1 MSFMGYQDE
10 AAFREAVGREMDRMG
25 THSHAEGRRPG
36 QERPAPERSR
46 GSRPPDNRGPISGPQ
61 RSEGLKGKPGSVE
74 RVRQVRAYAPELWDE
89 AQREQRAGEVGMLLD
104 AWAEAGPGDY
114 DAEIIYEL
122 ARGVH
127 EISDGEM
134 FEAVRGAIEEL
145 TGEEGAEY
153 YVGLLGVAEQNKIA
167 REVQQHEQHE
177 QTRVEH
183 VHGQLTDEYR
193 TIEETLGPAGL
204 EAANE
209 IAQQVNEA
217 GLLYD
222 PDVDPEQ
229 VRVALRAAAETGRA
243 QDTPGTSLKPS
254 KRSARR

>member
-1 MSFMGYQDE
+1 
-10 AAFREAVGREMDRMG
+10 
-25 THSHAEGRRPG
+25 
-36 QERPAPERSR
+36 
-46 GSRPPDNRGPISGPQ
+46 
-61 RSEGLKGKPGSVE
+61 
-74 RVRQVRAYAPELWDE
+74 
-89 AQREQRAGEVGMLLD
+89 MLLD

-229 VRVALRAAAETGRA
+229 VRVALLAAAGGQGTGYTGNVFETVEAIGQEMKRTYGPAGDDASRERWEQKMDDASVEIAERA
-243 QDTPGTSLKPS
+243 HQFADPDEAAFRALRSRALERADTSPLEAMLDQEIANIANTHPRLSTGKTYT
-254 KRSARR
+254 RRTPPLGIDA